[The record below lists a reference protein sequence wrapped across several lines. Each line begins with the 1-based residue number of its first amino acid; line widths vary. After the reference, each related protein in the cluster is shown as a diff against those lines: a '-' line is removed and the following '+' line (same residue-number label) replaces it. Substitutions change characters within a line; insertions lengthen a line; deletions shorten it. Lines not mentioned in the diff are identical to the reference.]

1 MHPILL
7 SLLAHVSAQRRL
19 LINAYACGFMDESDP
34 VIAARDLQQSFSRSP
49 TLAPPSGNGLD
60 PVTSDLVA
68 AMTDEAIDDFMDRVV
83 AKIEQ
88 ISRPEAEHADDP
100 RRLPNDPGNVI
111 ERLLAQKRA

>member
-1 MHPILL
+1 MHPLLL

-19 LINAYACGFMDESDP
+19 LINAYACGFVDEVDP
-34 VIAARDLQQSFSRSP
+34 VAAARELQETFSRSP

-60 PVTSDLVA
+60 PATSDLVA
-68 AMTDEAIDDFMDRVV
+68 AMTDEAISDFMDRVV

-88 ISRPEAEHADDP
+88 ISHPEAEHAGDAQAASG
-100 RRLPNDPGNVI
+100 DPGNVI

>member
-1 MHPILL
+1 MHPLLL

-34 VIAARDLQQSFSRSP
+34 VAAARELQETFARSP

-60 PVTSDLVA
+60 PATSDLVA
-68 AMTDEAIDDFMDRVV
+68 AMTDEAIGDFMERVL

-88 ISRPEAEHADDP
+88 IASPETVSATQRSEYT
-100 RRLPNDPGNVI
+100 DPGDVV

>member
-34 VIAARDLQQSFSRSP
+34 VSAARDLQRSFSRSP

-60 PVTSDLVA
+60 AVTSDLVA

-88 ISRPEAEHADDP
+88 ISRPEADP
-100 RRLPNDPGNVI
+100 AGDRRSDPGNVV

>member
-1 MHPILL
+1 MHPLLL

-19 LINAYACGFMDESDP
+19 LINAYACGFVDEADP
-34 VIAARDLQQSFSRSP
+34 VAAARELQETFSRSP

-60 PVTSDLVA
+60 PATSDLVA
-68 AMTDEAIDDFMDRVV
+68 AMTDEAIADFMERVV

-88 ISRPEAEHADDP
+88 ISHPEAEHAGEAQDP
-100 RRLPNDPGNVI
+100 SSEHGNVI